1 MFMSMAF
8 VKHTFSIWKKDS
20 RSVFPGGIMEESY
33 QTERHVRPKPEGSQR
48 YTVTPRREAEVH
60 LGEGLIRHHGPSPA
74 KGSGP
79 PRCQGHRQAADVAL
93 GLGSE
98 TEGRPHLTVA
108 LN

>member
-79 PRCQGHRQAADVAL
+79 PQVSGTQTGSRRGPGS
-93 GLGSE
+93 GL
-98 TEGRPHLTVA
+98 
-108 LN
+108 